1 MDVSKPA
8 ATRVKAVN
16 ILKPDVAVRRGSSGN
31 IYLASSAPLG
41 PYPERITQRLEHW
54 AQAAPDRVFLAQ
66 RDASGAWACLN
77 YAQAL
82 QRVRC
87 LAQGLLDRQLSAD
100 RSLLIL
106 SGNSI
111 EHALLAF
118 AAMYA
123 GVLYAPIAPA
133 YSLQARD
140 YTTLDA
146 IFKRMRPGLV
156 FAADGHAFERALRSV
171 LPRDVELA
179 VSTSAPEGLA
189 ATPFA
194 ALEATPATAAVD
206 DAHARVNG
214 DTIAKIL
221 FTSGSTGSPKG
232 VVNTQRMLC
241 SNQEMIRT
249 VMGFLADDPPVLCDW
264 LPWNHTAGGN
274 HNIGLVLYNGGTFY
288 IDEGRPTPAG
298 IEATVRNLREVAA
311 TAHFTVPR
319 TYEALMPY
327 LRADAVL
334 RERFFSRLQIFFYA
348 AAALSQRFFDDMQ
361 ALAVQTLGEE
371 LLWVTGL
378 GATETAPFALC
389 TGRTGAWS
397 GFIGYPVPGMDLK
410 VAPID
415 DKLEVRVRGPNVTP
429 GYFKDDARTKAAFD
443 EEGFYRMGDAIRF
456 VDPVHPDRGLMFD
469 GRLAE
474 DFKLSSATWVSV
486 GPLRARIL
494 QQAGAY
500 VQDVV
505 LTAPDREFVGAL
517 VFPNVAACRALCPDL
532 AADAPS
538 DTVLGDIRVR
548 NTFRDLFRRLAA
560 DGTGSSTFVA
570 RALLLRDPPSIDAR
584 EITDKGS
591 LNQKAVLANRA
602 ALVDELYA
610 DPPTARIIV
619 LDNADLRPD

>member
-1 MDVSKPA
+1 VKNVNVLAADAVVRHGSA
-8 ATRVKAVN
+8 GQTYLTSATR
-16 ILKPDVAVRRGSSGN
+16 
-31 IYLASSAPLG
+31 LG
-41 PYPERITQRLEHW
+41 PYPERITERLEYW
-54 AQAAPDRVFLAQ
+54 AQATPDRVFLAERNANGGWTSVTYAQ
-66 RDASGAWACLN
+66 TLDRVRRL
-77 YAQAL
+77 AQAL
-82 QRVRC
+82 
-87 LAQGLLDRQLSAD
+87 LDRRLSQD
-100 RSLLIL
+100 RSLVIL

-111 EHALLAF
+111 EHGLLAF

-140 YTTLDA
+140 YTTLEE
-146 IFKRMRPGLV
+146 IFRRMRPGLV
-156 FAADGHAFERALRSV
+156 FAADGHAFARPLKSV
-171 LPRDVELA
+171 LPRGVELV
-179 VSTSAPEGLA
+179 VSTSAPDGLA
-189 ATPFA
+189 ATGFA
-194 ALEATPATAAVD
+194 ALETGPATAAVD

-221 FTSGSTGSPKG
+221 FTSGSTGHPKG

-241 SNQEMIRT
+241 SNQEMLRA
-249 VMGFLADDPPVLCDW
+249 VFGFLADEPPVLCDW

-288 IDEGRPTPAG
+288 IDDGRPTPAG
-298 IEATVRNLREVAA
+298 IEAMARNLREVAA

-327 LRADAVL
+327 LRADAAL
-334 RERFFSRLQIFFYA
+334 RERFFNRLKIFFYA

-397 GFIGYPVPGMDLK
+397 GFVGYPVPGMELK
-410 VAPID
+410 ITPVG
-415 DKLEVRVRGPNVTP
+415 DKLEARVRGPNVTP
-429 GYFKDDARTKAAFD
+429 GYFKDEARTAAAFD
-443 EEGFYRMGDAIRF
+443 EEGFYRMGDALRF
-456 VDPVHPDRGLMFD
+456 VDPSHPERGLLFD

-474 DFKLSSATWVSV
+474 NFKLSNGTWVSV
-486 GPLRARIL
+486 GPLRTRIL

-505 LTAPDREFVGAL
+505 VTAPDRQFVGAL
-517 VFPNVAACRALCPDL
+517 VFPNVMACRTLCSDL
-532 AADAPS
+532 APDAPV
-538 DTVLGDIRVR
+538 DTVLSHARVR
-548 NTFRDLFRRLAA
+548 DTLRDIFQRLAA
-560 DGTGSSTFVA
+560 EGTGSSTFVA
-570 RALLLRDPPSIDAR
+570 RALLLCDPPSIDAR

-591 LNQKAVLANRA
+591 INQKAVLANRA
-602 ALVDELYA
+602 TLVEEIYA
-610 DPPTARIIV
+610 EPPPSHVIST
-619 LDNADLRPD
+619 